1 MEKKDF
7 YEYAK
12 ECNKVL
18 SGKDEDVEK
27 IRDNRL
33 KSASAKLIE
42 IASFIKDNGTW
53 AMTFEICLNK
63 KFKQYEYN
71 WASIRINNCNMFIF
85 IVDSQEQRDVIF
97 QIYKRL
103 NILIFDKD
111 VKMDFVG
118 SEIIRKMQEA
128 NRTQIK
134 KQNKTERKNGK

>member
-1 MEKKDF
+1 
-7 YEYAK
+7 
-12 ECNKVL
+12 
-18 SGKDEDVEK
+18 
-27 IRDNRL
+27 
-33 KSASAKLIE
+33 
-42 IASFIKDNGTW
+42 
-53 AMTFEICLNK
+53 
-63 KFKQYEYN
+63 
-71 WASIRINNCNMFIF
+71 MFIF